1 MIATD
6 HGVADHPIVVPILS
20 ALDTATSQV
29 NELHLQ
35 LATAEARA
43 TRYEAAESQRNR
55 RFVILSVMC
64 VALGCATVSSLWALT
79 HARAS
84 FLAAQREAEASKIE
98 LTRSASI
105 VLSLQTSLDVNQKS
119 LSSLV
124 ADLKST
130 TQATTESQRDAT
142 AAYTKQLN
150 QLIDDNAR
158 LKVEADKLRSELES
172 ARKATASGLPAKS

>member
-1 MIATD
+1 
-6 HGVADHPIVVPILS
+6 
-20 ALDTATSQV
+20 
-29 NELHLQ
+29 
-35 LATAEARA
+35 
-43 TRYEAAESQRNR
+43 
-55 RFVILSVMC
+55 
-64 VALGCATVSSLWALT
+64 
-79 HARAS
+79 
-84 FLAAQREAEASKIE
+84 LAAQREAEASKIE
-98 LTRSASI
+98 LTRSASTI
-105 VLSLQTSLDVNQKS
+105 VTLQTSLDVNQKS
-119 LSSLV
+119 LSALV